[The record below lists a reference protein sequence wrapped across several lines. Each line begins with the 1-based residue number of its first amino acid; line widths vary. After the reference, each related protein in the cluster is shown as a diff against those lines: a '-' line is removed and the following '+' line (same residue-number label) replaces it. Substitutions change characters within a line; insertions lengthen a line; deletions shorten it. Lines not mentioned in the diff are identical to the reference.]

1 MPTLDSYLFFNGKC
15 REAMQFYEKTLGG
28 KMDGIFTYGDSPDP
42 QQCSPATKDLI
53 MHASLLLADGRRL
66 MASDSPPEHY
76 KPMGGF
82 SLALNYEKA
91 AAAKRIFDLLAAGG
105 QVFMPM
111 GETFWTETFGMCTD
125 RYGTPW
131 MVGGGP
137 KNPG

>member
-1 MPTLDSYLFFNGKC
+1 MPTLDSYLFFNGRC

-28 KMDGIFTYGDSPDP
+28 KMEGLVTYADSPDP
-42 QQCSPATKDLI
+42 EHCSPGNEALV

-76 KPMGGF
+76 KPMAGF

-91 AAAKRIFDLLAAGG
+91 AEAKKIFEVLSAGG
-105 QVFMPM
+105 SVFMPM
-111 GETFWTETFGMCTD
+111 AETFWTETFGMCTD
-125 RYGTPW
+125 RFGTPW

-137 KNPG
+137 KTPA